1 MPLGASLS
9 GILLSILLKSKKLFF
24 ASLSILYFFSLGVT
38 SDFLISYVENPY
50 EMIPLKDVKNANS
63 IVVLAGMRSFTQKRQ
78 EVIEWQDP
86 DRFFA
91 GIRLFKQGKSK
102 RIIFTNGY
110 EPFFGNQI
118 SEGVLNRKDAIFMG
132 IPSDSVLITGKAKNS
147 YEESVELR
155 KLFNKEQFLS
165 NEIILITSAF
175 HMKRA
180 KKLFERAGFEVFE
193 FPVDFKEK
201 CLKTKLEYNV
211 MCFIP
216 NVKKLSASSL
226 ALREILGRIIYKSN

>member
-1 MPLGASLS
+1 MPLGASFS

-24 ASLSILYFFSLGVT
+24 ASLSTLYFFSIGVT

-118 SEGVLNRKDAIFMG
+118 SEGVLNRKDAISMG
-132 IPSDSVLITGKAKNS
+132 IPSRAVIITGKANNT
-147 YEESVELR
+147 YQESKELR
-155 KLFNKEQFLS
+155 KLFNKEKFLS
-165 NEIILITSAF
+165 NEITLITSAF

-193 FPVDFKEK
+193 FPVDFKQK
-201 CLKTKLEYNV
+201 CLKTKLKHSV

-216 NVKKLSASSL
+216 NDDYLSYSSL